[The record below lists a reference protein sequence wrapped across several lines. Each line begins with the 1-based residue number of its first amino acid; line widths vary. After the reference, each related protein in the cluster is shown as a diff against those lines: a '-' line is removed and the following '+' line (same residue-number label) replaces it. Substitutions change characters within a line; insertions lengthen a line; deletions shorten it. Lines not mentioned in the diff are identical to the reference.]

1 MIDLTGSWQ
10 GHYEQNGGRHGIS
23 MVVAQRGSSFVGRM
37 RDAHTLIAGTEKL
50 DASVPGFFGKATTV
64 EVVHSLPEES
74 DIEGSVEGSAVE
86 VVKRYRGKATS
97 MWVAGGSSLHNE
109 SADHRVIYRGLLDE
123 SGSLLRGEW
132 RIVSNDSGHP
142 DLVDSFELRRA
153 P

>member
-1 MIDLTGSWQ
+1 
-10 GHYEQNGGRHGIS
+10 
-23 MVVAQRGSSFVGRM
+23 
-37 RDAHTLIAGTEKL
+37 
-50 DASVPGFFGKATTV
+50 
-64 EVVHSLPEES
+64 
-74 DIEGSVEGSAVE
+74 
-86 VVKRYRGKATS
+86 